1 MVVHTAEKK
10 QIKYFAQ
17 NQLGKTHSSMC
28 KLLLDFL
35 VAPIIYV
42 YSSLWSLAKDF
53 PPFRE
58 LQGLEMYYTMND
70 HHTRKN
76 HLECITL

>member
-1 MVVHTAEKK
+1 
-10 QIKYFAQ
+10 
-17 NQLGKTHSSMC
+17 MC

-35 VAPIIYV
+35 AAAINYV

-53 PPFRE
+53 SPLRE

-70 HHTRKN
+70 HHIR
-76 HLECITL
+76 